1 MDSTQE
7 IFPAFR
13 LVAQFSDGQRLYF
26 DGLTEQQAQERM
38 EATQAQHGDI
48 CWYDGV
54 TDQHYEN
61 GHYYQLTPPPPEIN
75 LIDLTDYPEKED

>member
-1 MDSTQE
+1 MDKTPE

-13 LVAQFSDGQRLYF
+13 LVAEFANGQRLTF
-26 DGLTEQQAQERM
+26 DGLTEQQAQDRM
-38 EATQAQHGDI
+38 EAAQAAHGDI

-61 GHYYQLTPPPPEIN
+61 GHYHKLTPPPPTIN
-75 LIDLTDYPEKED
+75 LIDLTDYPAKEE